1 MNWFLA
7 INGQTRGPLP
17 LDEVKRLAAGKE
29 IGATTLAWKEGM
41 PGWQKVADIAELAA
55 LISVG
60 AAPRPTAPAPQPAT
74 VQPASAPTPQPAED
88 QPVPAPAS
96 KPEARPMVPI
106 KPKAKDEVPNK
117 VDQLVE
123 WAKGPIQEEG
133 LCPSCGYYV
142 GAGFVCPRCGGR
154 TEKRM
159 SVRLIKVGSL
169 IGSFVGL
176 LLLWMAATAKAPQ
189 PVNIGDIDIAMN
201 GALVEVHGRITDYQ
215 EDKAKDSLRMKV
227 DDGTGQISVSL
238 FGKLKAFKD
247 FLGDKMPGPGD
258 EVEIT
263 GTINETQSFGVSLFI
278 SIPERL
284 KLIKH
289 YKVREAKLGL
299 VNSLKLG
306 DIVKVR
312 ARITKVQKKKSQ
324 STGSEYVIITIAD
337 ETGEA
342 TSRLF
347 STQLEQFTPATAAIF
362 AKKSETVYEMLLRIA
377 KLPGGMKPEV
387 EFIDFGAVKPMVEAP
402 APEDAD
408 EPAAPAAA
416 GETEPAE

>member
-1 MNWFLA
+1 MNWFVA
-7 INGQTRGPLP
+7 IDGQTRGPLP
-17 LDEVKRLAAGKE
+17 LDEVKRLAASGV
-29 IGATTLAWKEGM
+29 ITVATLAWKDGM
-41 PGWQKVADIAELAA
+41 PGWQRIADIAELSALLADAA
-55 LISVG
+55 APG
-60 AAPRPTAPAPQPAT
+60 PAAPAPAPRPAAAVSPAPQPA
-74 VQPASAPTPQPAED
+74 VAQPAPKPQ
-88 QPVPAPAS
+88 
-96 KPEARPMVPI
+96 ARPMVPI
-106 KPKAKDEVPNK
+106 KPRAKDEAPNK
-117 VDQLVE
+117 VDQFIE

-159 SVRLIKVGSL
+159 SVRLIKVVSL
-169 IGSFVGL
+169 IGSFLGL
-176 LLLWMAATAKAPQ
+176 VLLWMAATAKAPQ

-201 GALVEVHGRITDYQ
+201 GALVQVHGRITDYQ
-215 EDKAKDSLRMKV
+215 EDKSKDSLRMKV

-284 KLIKH
+284 KLIKR
-289 YKVREAKLGL
+289 YKVKDAKLGL
-299 VNSLKLG
+299 VNNLKLG

-387 EFIDFGAVKPMVEAP
+387 EFIDFGAIKPVEAP
-402 APEDAD
+402 PAPE
-408 EPAAPAAA
+408 EPAPVDEAAT
-416 GETEPAE
+416 GETVPTE